1 MLHLDMWILLQVV
14 VEYLLGQIL
23 FDNEFFEIPDVL
35 QAVDDIWL
43 SGNYMRQGRGIW
55 ASNEI
60 KLPVDTF
67 AGNIS
72 VLAHSVIEGHDRF
85 NEDRLC
91 ISYMKNEYGIWKQL
105 RLARNN

>member
-1 MLHLDMWILLQVV
+1 
-14 VEYLLGQIL
+14 
-23 FDNEFFEIPDVL
+23 
-35 QAVDDIWL
+35 
-43 SGNYMRQGRGIW
+43 MRQGRGIW

-91 ISYMKNEYGIWKQL
+91 ISYMKNEYGIWK
-105 RLARNN
+105 